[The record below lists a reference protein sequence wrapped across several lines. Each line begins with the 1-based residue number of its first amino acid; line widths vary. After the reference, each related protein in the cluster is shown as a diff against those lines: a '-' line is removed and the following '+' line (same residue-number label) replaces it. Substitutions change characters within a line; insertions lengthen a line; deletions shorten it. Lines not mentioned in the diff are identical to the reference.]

1 MRYFSRDL
9 NDVEPA
15 TEKPASKACQA
26 EGGLSA
32 KFPRPQGWPEVGCSR
47 DGVAGTEIQ
56 QWTGA
61 RSPVVK
67 SPGDTWQCP
76 ETVVI
81 DGEARGRRRDWH
93 LVGEAGD
100 AGQHPT
106 ENDPAPNVSGAAEKS
121 WARSWEKRRAEQGT
135 WVLLWEGDGRDQ
147 IRPSITPLAAG
158 WGRDK
163 EVEVA

>member
-1 MRYFSRDL
+1 MA
-9 NDVEPA
+9 V
-15 TEKPASKACQA
+15 
-26 EGGLSA
+26 
-32 KFPRPQGWPEVGCSR
+32 QGTAWLEQ
-47 DGVAGTEIQ
+47 IQ
-56 QWTGA
+56 QWAGA

-106 ENDPAPNVSGAAEKS
+106 ESDRSLPTPSPLPLSKGLSGRGSVCLKGIHSICRGALSVPPFPHPVLENPTSPRVVRLTSPCPHAPIPHPGGPLRTEGPPSPPCCSGVWPPGLSRGE
-121 WARSWEKRRAEQGT
+121 RT
-135 WVLLWEGDGRDQ
+135 
-147 IRPSITPLAAG
+147 
-158 WGRDK
+158 
-163 EVEVA
+163 